1 MFSLVAAILLN
12 AKIFL
17 LAFAAAY
24 FVAFYLCRPAI
35 FLVLIILI
43 YQVRFLSH
51 TDHFP
56 SSQAAIEYVDEVDDN
71 EEELGI

>member
-1 MFSLVAAILLN
+1 MVAAILLN

-17 LAFAAAY
+17 LAFVAAY

-43 YQVRFLSH
+43 YQVRISFNTLIS
-51 TDHFP
+51 FP
-56 SSQAAIEYVDEVDDN
+56 FYRLQLNTLMEWTITRKNWEVS
-71 EEELGI
+71 

>member
-1 MFSLVAAILLN
+1 MFLAVLILLSLVAAILLN

-35 FLVLIILI
+35 FLVLVILI
-43 YQVRFLSH
+43 YEVRIFFI
-51 TDHFP
+51 T
-56 SSQAAIEYVDEVDDN
+56 Y
-71 EEELGI
+71 